1 MSCGTLIF
9 TRSFTGFRFLSTVY
23 TLSVIGTV
31 FLLYDFKN
39 MLFFANRRHKLY
51 FEWIERLKNVCI
63 FKILYISTLSIKQT
77 LECNK
82 NGGLRG

>member
-9 TRSFTGFRFLSTVY
+9 TRSFTGFRFLATVY
-23 TLSVIGTV
+23 TLSVTCTV

-51 FEWIERLKNVCI
+51 FEWIERLKKRVY
-63 FKILYISTLSIKQT
+63 F
-77 LECNK
+77 
-82 NGGLRG
+82 